1 MSQIAEQKC
10 PACGA
15 PLRFDPASGKLVCD
29 YCGTVTELA
38 APEKPDAKYRV
49 ARMTAPIVMENDQ
62 VRKVG
67 AVMLEE
73 DLEDE

>member
-29 YCGTVTELA
+29 YCGTVVDLQQEA
-38 APEKPDAKYRV
+38 EKPSEKPAAGKTGK
-49 ARMTAPIVMENDQ
+49 A
-62 VRKVG
+62 
-67 AVMLEE
+67 
-73 DLEDE
+73 

>member
-29 YCGTVTELA
+29 YCGTVVDLQAEAA
-38 APEKPDAKYRV
+38 APAGKPSQGYSQK
-49 ARMTAPIVMENDQ
+49 P
-62 VRKVG
+62 
-67 AVMLEE
+67 
-73 DLEDE
+73 